1 MNGDVSRFMVDL
13 TIIVNDAPYGVERAW
28 NALRLA
34 SATASGTVKSEVN
47 VFLLGDA
54 VSIAKKG
61 QKTPDGYYNLESMLV
76 DLIEKGVTVRACG
89 SCLSARGLE
98 LKDLVEGVEKGS
110 MMILS
115 EWVKESCNVISF

>member
-1 MNGDVSRFMVDL
+1 MADL

-34 SATASGTVKSEVN
+34 SASISGAVRSEVN
-47 VFLLGDA
+47 IFLLGDA
-54 VSIAKKG
+54 VSIAKRG
-61 QKTPDGYYNLESMLV
+61 QKTPRGYYNLESMLV
-76 DLIEKGVTVRACG
+76 GLIEKGVTVKACG

-98 LKDLVEGVEKGS
+98 IKDLVEGVGKGS

-115 EWVKESCNVISF
+115 EWVKESRNVLSF

>member
-1 MNGDVSRFMVDL
+1 MNGNVSRYIVDL

-34 SATASGTVKSEVN
+34 SATASGAVKSEVN

-54 VSIAKKG
+54 VSIAKRG
-61 QKTPDGYYNLESMLV
+61 QRPPGGYYNLESMLIE
-76 DLIEKGVTVRACG
+76 LIEKGVTVKACG

-98 LKDLVEGVEKGS
+98 IKDLVEGVEKGS
-110 MMILS
+110 MMGLS
-115 EWVKESCNVISF
+115 EWVKESHNVLSF